1 MAGWVLRPLKSAASP
16 SSDGCVS
23 SLKTQNCNSPCSL
36 LGWRFSVELQVSMM
50 TDCMAIGFSGL
61 VATVARQPQRIN
73 LSFQRTWNKKQCF
86 QGEETPLCLKQKM
99 TVEGNHQGLPF

>member
-23 SLKTQNCNSPCSL
+23 SPKLTQNYNHPCSL

-50 TDCMAIGFSGL
+50 TD
-61 VATVARQPQRIN
+61 
-73 LSFQRTWNKKQCF
+73 
-86 QGEETPLCLKQKM
+86 
-99 TVEGNHQGLPF
+99 